1 MTVSDLFEQP
11 CNKSDNAI
19 KFVTSCSQLD
29 HAVCSIIDMTKHS
42 IYLSLYIVGEREKER
57 AVNDSIEMGEEHPL
71 KDAEV

>member
-1 MTVSDLFEQP
+1 MPSSLLQVVHSLTIFGL
-11 CNKSDNAI
+11 K
-19 KFVTSCSQLD
+19 

>member
-1 MTVSDLFEQP
+1 MPSSLLQVVHSLTIFGL
-11 CNKSDNAI
+11 K
-19 KFVTSCSQLD
+19 

-42 IYLSLYIVGEREKER
+42 IYLSLYIVGEREKKLR